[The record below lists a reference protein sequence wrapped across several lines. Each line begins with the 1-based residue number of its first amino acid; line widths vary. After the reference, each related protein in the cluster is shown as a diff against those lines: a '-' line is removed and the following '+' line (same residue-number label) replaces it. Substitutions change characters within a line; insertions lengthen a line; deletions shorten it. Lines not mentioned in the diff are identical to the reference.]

1 MRHLGVELALQ
12 IEFEDKDLRSKGLSD
27 IGATAWRHRTPI
39 SNRDTERLEKAVTQ
53 RKQRMERI
61 SNRDKNAVFQNT
73 IWSANELDRRLPG
86 ANDHR
91 ILIGKQIIRTGGNPK
106 KTKDATHL

>member
-27 IGATAWRHRTPI
+27 IGATPRRHRTPI
-39 SNRDTERLEKAVTQ
+39 SNRDTVRLEKAVTQ

-73 IWSANELDRRLPG
+73 IWTPDVSVRRLPD
-86 ANDHR
+86 ANDHP
-91 ILIGKQIIRTGGNPK
+91 ILIGKQIFRTGGNPK